1 MYYEIHITAST
12 KDSDKATN
20 VANLL
25 NWKTPEIARDPLLG
39 QDTFFYLTTHRDSI
53 GTAVADMSVCA
64 NMLETNGVKVLRMK
78 IEHVIIYDTK
88 KKLITA

>member
-25 NWKTPEIARDPLLG
+25 NWKTSEIVRDPLLG
-39 QDTFFYLTTHRDSI
+39 QDTFFYLTTHRGSME
-53 GTAVADMSVCA
+53 TAMADMNVCA

-78 IEHVIIYDTK
+78 IEHVIYDTK